1 MTKFT
6 RSTLL
11 AAILLVEL
19 PTTLVPGWTQ
29 TRGETA
35 PDVTPDATAQ
45 GRSTMDRWE
54 FTLDGRVGAPIGW
67 LRVGEFP
74 PSGATA
80 GGAPGTRLRLSD
92 AGIHVSEPS
101 RGAWPSTS
109 PLATPCAPA
118 FSTLFC
124 APTARKIGPSST
136 MAKNF

>member
-19 PTTLVPGWTQ
+19 LTTLVPGWAQ

-67 LRVGEFP
+67 LRVGDGRAAKCDP
-74 PSGATA
+74 A
-80 GGAPGTRLRLSD
+80 GSLHHGSDRRRHRVPDPARVTPMLAPCHRERA
-92 AGIHVSEPS
+92 AG
-101 RGAWPSTS
+101 RG
-109 PLATPCAPA
+109 
-118 FSTLFC
+118 
-124 APTARKIGPSST
+124 R
-136 MAKNF
+136 

>member
-19 PTTLVPGWTQ
+19 PPTLVPGWTQ

-45 GRSTMDRWE
+45 GRSTMDRLE

-80 GGAPGTRLRLSD
+80 GGAPGTRLRLID
-92 AGIHVSEPS
+92 AGIHVSETLEWF
-101 RGAWPSTS
+101 GALDFT
-109 PLATPCAPA
+109 PLVPGGATLLYS
-118 FSTLFC
+118 FL
-124 APTARKIGPSST
+124 R
-136 MAKNF
+136 